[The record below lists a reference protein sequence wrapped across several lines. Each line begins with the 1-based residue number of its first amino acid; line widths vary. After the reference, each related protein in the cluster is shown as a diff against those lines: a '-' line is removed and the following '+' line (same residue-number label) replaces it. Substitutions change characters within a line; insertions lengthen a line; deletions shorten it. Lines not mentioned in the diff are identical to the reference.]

1 MAAPEPMLLVV
12 ELDRTFEEGFPK
24 LKFADS
30 QRNGYLLLH
39 VEPKQVTATDHPID
53 PDELAVPLYDDP
65 TALNGRFSTRR
76 FVLRNG
82 VVAEV

>member
-1 MAAPEPMLLVV
+1 LLVV
-12 ELDRTFEEGFPK
+12 ELDRTFQAGFPK

-30 QRNGYLLLH
+30 RRNGYLLLH
-39 VEPKQVTATDHPID
+39 VEPEQVTASYYLVD
-53 PDELAVPLYDDP
+53 PSELAAPLYDQPD
-65 TALNGRFSTRR
+65 ALNGRFSTRR